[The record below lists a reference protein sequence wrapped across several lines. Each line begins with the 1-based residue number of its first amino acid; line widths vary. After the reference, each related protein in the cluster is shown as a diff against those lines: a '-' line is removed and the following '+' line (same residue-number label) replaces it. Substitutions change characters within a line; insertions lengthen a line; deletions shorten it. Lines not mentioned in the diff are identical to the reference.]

1 MRRRTKEEEDA
12 AGRFRD
18 PHLGAAGTWKRCR
31 RRPWVQGNNIRFAY
45 GCFCMIM
52 MFLMMQPSW
61 GFATLGASRTT
72 STRILACSFSPAYYS
87 SPRRS
92 SEQARSSAQ
101 ATIAC
106 SVRPSAKDYYSSDSY
121 YAEDEE
127 NLNYYDDDDE
137 DYYSSSPSTSA
148 TSSGTTTTTAQQE
161 TSSSSS
167 RRPYWEEQ
175 DDDYYPDDNNNDE
188 DYTAALERDV
198 PEWEKLPVPGAG
210 TAWVLL
216 PPASVAQ
223 PTAILHFVGG
233 TFTGSAPNFWY
244 RLFLEDIVRHTS
256 TAIVA
261 TSIPVTLTRSPL
273 QHVRLAQTLQRQFQA
288 AYEAILVDEY
298 GGGGSSSQQRLRQV
312 PICGLGHSLGAR
324 LLVVL
329 ATLLGG
335 SDKGSSSS
343 SSALSYKSMILIS
356 FTNFGAAAG
365 IPGLAQ
371 LFRHSRRSERR
382 QQMAME
388 DEEEQ
393 WQRKRDDLFDYD
405 ADRQPRRRRKK
416 RRDDWLDDD
425 DDDDDDDWNDI
436 FQELSATIQAGTARV
451 QNALTPAS
459 SSLEFHPTPEQLWKA
474 LDKDEGGRYAI
485 PQTLVVQFDDDEVDQ
500 SSQLATA
507 LVESSD
513 VKFARIRGTHLTPVA
528 TTDGNDGD
536 GIGGKAAWLQQVNS
550 RAGRILLK
558 GLQGRQRLRP
568 RQKEESLRELR
579 QSIARYITEV
589 VTKE

>member
-1 MRRRTKEEEDA
+1 M
-12 AGRFRD
+12 
-18 PHLGAAGTWKRCR
+18 
-31 RRPWVQGNNIRFAY
+31 
-45 GCFCMIM
+45 CF
-52 MFLMMQPSW
+52 
-61 GFATLGASRTT
+61 
-72 STRILACSFSPAYYS
+72 
-87 SPRRS
+87 
-92 SEQARSSAQ
+92 
-101 ATIAC
+101 
-106 SVRPSAKDYYSSDSY
+106 VRPSSRDYYSSDSY

-127 NLNYYDDDDE
+127 SGNYYDDDDE
-137 DYYSSSPSTSA
+137 NYYSSSPSTSA
-148 TSSGTTTTTAQQE
+148 TSTGATTTTAQQE
-161 TSSSSS
+161 TSSSS
-167 RRPYWEEQ
+167 RRPYWEEP
-175 DDDYYPDDNNNDE
+175 DDDYDYYPDDNNNDE

-298 GGGGSSSQQRLRQV
+298 GGGGSGQQRQQLRQV

-335 SDKGSSSS
+335 SNKTSSSS
-343 SSALSYKSMILIS
+343 SPPALSYKSMILIS

-382 QQMAME
+382 QQMG

-393 WQRKRDDLFDYD
+393 QRTRDDLFDYD
-405 ADRQPRRRRKK
+405 ADRPPRRRRRK
-416 RRDDWLDDD
+416 RRDDWLDEDD
-425 DDDDDDDWNDI
+425 DDDGDWNDL

-536 GIGGKAAWLQQVNS
+536 GNGGKAAWLQQVNS